1 MTPKKYQI
9 FVSSTHADLSQ
20 IRRGLMEVIQRMNH
34 FPVGMEQFSADDD
47 EQWEIIRETI
57 LQTDYYICI
66 IGHRYGH
73 LHRMAGAS
81 LKKNGITPRSWAF
94 QS

>member
-47 EQWEIIRETI
+47 EQGRTFNRLVLPKLPDGEEEQPVKRAAPAPSK
-57 LQTDYYICI
+57 
-66 IGHRYGH
+66 GKPAPKR
-73 LHRMAGAS
+73 R
-81 LKKNGITPRSWAF
+81 
-94 QS
+94 